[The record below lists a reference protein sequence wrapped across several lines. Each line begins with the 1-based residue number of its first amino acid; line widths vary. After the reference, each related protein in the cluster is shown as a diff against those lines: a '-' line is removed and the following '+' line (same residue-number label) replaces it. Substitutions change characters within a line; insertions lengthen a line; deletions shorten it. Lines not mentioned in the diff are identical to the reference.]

1 MRVIEGLTERSPN
14 FDELHVLLNDSSM
27 REHEHTPSCASQV
40 HSIRVLLTV
49 KRHVFIACPI
59 CGPELTKLQLFK
71 WASEGDFARSSEC
84 RVSQDHDLPSQCGI
98 VPHKSA

>member
-27 REHEHTPSCASQV
+27 REHKHTPSCASQV

-49 KRHVFIACPI
+49 KRHEFIACPI
-59 CGPELTKLQLFK
+59 CGPERERERKLHP
-71 WASEGDFARSSEC
+71 RSLLIRLMGRNST
-84 RVSQDHDLPSQCGI
+84 RKI
-98 VPHKSA
+98 